1 LEKSILN
8 KEKNKNDLFKL
19 ENKKKKNSDIK
30 KYNKKKKNI
39 KRNDKNINKEK
50 DDNGNDTKNDKK
62 QLYKMNYS
70 HDITITNSLN
80 SNDKISNIS
89 QFKFNQTES
98 KSSLF
103 LKDSINSL
111 SLKYSKINNLNE
123 DIEKKAN
130 ISKINKNNISTSTS
144 IIHNINF
151 EIIADNDNNK
161 NIKKT
166 EKKDEFLK
174 IINRKPPFIIQRRS
188 LTITRD
194 SKESI
199 KVNRSICFKELDSN
213 NSNVSNDS
221 NNSSHIKYKTKS
233 SLPKNE
239 DIYYNA
245 FINLNSTQENSL
257 QFNSSY
263 ENINQISN
271 NKYIDNILLQFKTKQ
286 FIIRQCTEEINNNY
300 PQLHHSPTQKQN
312 IKIYEKYNLN
322 KNDIDDKLKK
332 EDKIKYSNSLKKLV
346 TKKSNNI
353 DKVGKNGNKIIKRG
367 SAILITNH
375 KLEKKLSRF
384 DSFSKI
390 LKTRNSCNINIQ
402 KRVKR
407 KYTKKKLIQ
416 VYKKLDTISKNI
428 ENANNAINN
437 PNEFYMNFFNNII
450 KNETCDNDI
459 IKEELKKEKASNT
472 LVSLNN

>member
-1 LEKSILN
+1 MI
-8 KEKNKNDLFKL
+8 D
-19 ENKKKKNSDIK
+19 
-30 KYNKKKKNI
+30 NI
-39 KRNDKNINKEK
+39 KRNDKKINKNK
-50 DDNGNDTKNDKK
+50 DDNNDYDNNNDKK
-62 QLYKMNYS
+62 KLNKINYS
-70 HDITITNSLN
+70 DDMSIKNNIT
-80 SNDKISNIS
+80 SNDKSFNIS
-89 QFKFNQTES
+89 QIKFNQTES
-98 KSSLF
+98 NKSLF
-103 LKDSINSL
+103 TKGSNIN
-111 SLKYSKINNLNE
+111 SKINNLNE

-144 IIHNINF
+144 IIQNTNF

-166 EKKDEFLK
+166 E
-174 IINRKPPFIIQRRS
+174 PPFIIQRRS

-286 FIIRQCTEEINNNY
+286 FIIRQCTEDINNNY

-353 DKVGKNGNKIIKRG
+353 DKVGKNGNKISKRG

-390 LKTRNSCNINIQ
+390 LKTRNSCNINSQ

-450 KNETCDNDI
+450 KNKKYDNDI
-459 IKEELKKEKASNT
+459 IKEEPKKEKVSNT
-472 LVSLNN
+472 FISINN